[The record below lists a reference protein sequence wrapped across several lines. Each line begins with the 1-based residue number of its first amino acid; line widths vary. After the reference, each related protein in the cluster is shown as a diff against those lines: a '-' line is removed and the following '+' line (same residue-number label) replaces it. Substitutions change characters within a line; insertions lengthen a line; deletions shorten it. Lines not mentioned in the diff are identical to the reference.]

1 MSKKYLIV
9 DSETAEVVR
18 ESRNA
23 PSVLML
29 RELHRL
35 VAAYIVSEKKAD
47 LEAVKSKMKQIT
59 PFLAEWYQTEEK

>member
-1 MSKKYLIV
+1 MKKYLIV
-9 DSETAEVVR
+9 DAETGEVAK

-35 VAAYIVSEKKAD
+35 VAAYIVSEKKND
-47 LEAVKSKMKQIT
+47 LEAVKNKVRQIT